1 MVAGVLARVSPDTVP
16 STPVDL
22 IQQTGL
28 FPKLPGVK
36 EDFKLVGLNSSPV
49 SELILLCLWTPSSGA
64 YVAAMASASCV
75 PDFVSSGV
83 PTATC
88 VRLAEGQVQTL

>member
-1 MVAGVLARVSPDTVP
+1 MLLNAVVSVVLGPRTDMPVAFDQNHILRVG
-16 STPVDL
+16 STA
-22 IQQTGL
+22 TG
-28 FPKLPGVK
+28 
-36 EDFKLVGLNSSPV
+36 PV